1 MSNIVLVLALGPV
14 QEFIVR
20 ARRMRDLWFGSRILS
35 ELSRAAARSL
45 HDQGWELIFPAV
57 ADRRDLD
64 RCEETYRKDGRPL
77 LEVSNKIVA
86 VHHACEDELVP
97 DKAAKAARAAV
108 VAEWRHLA
116 TRASEHAK
124 RYGLL
129 RPNVHPHEAPDAV
142 IEDFLEFYAAWSRF
156 DEESEYRSARRM
168 ADDSIA
174 SRKLLRDF
182 SSWQGSS
189 LPKSSLDGFRETIL
203 VRNKPKEG
211 STRYRLTP
219 NEQLDGVG
227 VVKRMGGKPNQF
239 IPITRVAF
247 EPWLQRITQG
257 LARGEAG
264 GSSSLETLMKEC
276 RACFEELDRGAAKW
290 MKEGFPFDAQIFLE
304 GQWPRIEYDKPEA
317 EETHGPSVRFGFDYV
332 ATLLR
337 KVTPPFPYVACLV
350 ADGDRIGRL
359 LDENFTTAAE
369 HRACSA
375 LLAKFS
381 AQARTTVESH
391 CGLLIYS
398 GGDDVLAFLP
408 VEHAVACAEA
418 LRCTFSAHFENLPEG
433 KRPTMSVGIAI
444 AHVLEPLGRILDLAR
459 DAERFAKTGD
469 RLPLREQRDALCI
482 VLDKRSG
489 GTLRVRERWTQKPA
503 QSLQQL
509 VDDFASGRIPSRLPF
524 DLLSLLERFPD
535 AQDPGYSH
543 DREWGSILRKAVI
556 EVFVRKRPDSAR
568 SIKPKDVRLALPEHG
583 SLGEIHKQV
592 SHWADLARIALDVA
606 AAQRAGAVASSIET
620 NEAAAIPA
628 ALAGG
633 GI

>member
-45 HDQGWELIFPAV
+45 QDQGWELIFPAV
-57 ADRRDLD
+57 GDRRDLH
-64 RCEETYRKDGRPL
+64 RCEDTYRKDGRPL
-77 LEVSNKIVA
+77 HEVSNKLVA
-86 VHHACEDELVP
+86 VHRGCGDDMVP

-116 TRASEHAK
+116 TRASRHAE

-129 RPNVHPHEAPDAV
+129 RTNIPSHATPDAV

-182 SSWQGSS
+182 GSWQGSN

-203 VRNKPKEG
+203 VPNKPKEG

-219 NEQLDGVG
+219 NEQLDGIG
-227 VVKRMGGKPNQF
+227 VVKRMGGMPNQF

-247 EPWLQRITQG
+247 EPWLQRIKQG
-257 LARGEAG
+257 LERDAAG
-264 GSSSLETLMKEC
+264 GSSSLETLMKAC

-304 GQWPRIEYDKPEA
+304 GQWPRIEYDKTEA
-317 EETHGPSVRFGFDYV
+317 GVTPVPPIQFGFKYV
-332 ATLLR
+332 APLLR
-337 KVTPPFPYVACLV
+337 KVSPPFPYVACLV

-359 LDENFTTAAE
+359 LDENFTTPTE

-375 LLAKFS
+375 LLARFS
-381 AQARTTVESH
+381 AQARTTVEDHS
-391 CGLLIYS
+391 GLLIYS

-408 VEHAVACAEA
+408 VEHAVACADA
-418 LRCTFSAHFENLPEG
+418 LRCTFSALFENLPEG

-444 AHVLEPLGRILDLAR
+444 AHVLEPLGKILDLAR
-459 DAERFAKTGD
+459 EAEGFAKTGD
-469 RLPLREQRDALCI
+469 RLPRTKQRNALCI

-489 GTLRVRERWTQKPA
+489 GTLRVREQWTQEPA
-503 QSLQQL
+503 KSLQQL
-509 VDDFASGRIPSRLPF
+509 VEGFASGRIPSRLPYN
-524 DLLSLLERFPD
+524 LLSLLERFPD
-535 AQDPGYSH
+535 AQDPEHKH
-543 DREWGSILRKAVI
+543 DPEWGQILRKAVL
-556 EVFVRKRPDSAR
+556 EVFVRKRPDSAK
-568 SIKPKDVRLALPEHG
+568 SVTPDDVGLTLSEYDA
-583 SLGEIHKQV
+583 LGEVHKQV
-592 SHWADLARIALDVA
+592 SHWVDLARIAKDVA
-606 AAQRAGAVASSIET
+606 SAQHAGFVGSSTSTHE
-620 NEAAAIPA
+620 EAATPA
-628 ALAGG
+628 ASAGEG
-633 GI
+633 T

>member
-45 HDQGWELIFPAV
+45 QDGGWELIFPAV
-57 ADRRDLD
+57 IDRRDLD
-64 RCEETYRKDGRPL
+64 RCEDTYRKDGRPL
-77 LEVSNKIVA
+77 LEVSNKLVA
-86 VHHACEDELVP
+86 VHRGCGDDLVP
-97 DKAAKAARAAV
+97 DNAAKAARATV

-116 TRASEHAK
+116 TRASRHAE

-129 RPNVHPHEAPDAV
+129 RTNVPSHATPDAV
-142 IEDFLEFYAAWSRF
+142 IEDFLELYAAWSRF
-156 DEESEYRSARRM
+156 DEESEYRSARRR

-182 SSWQGSS
+182 GSWQGSN

-203 VRNKPKEG
+203 VRNKPKAG

-219 NEQLDGVG
+219 NEQLDGIG
-227 VVKRMGGKPNQF
+227 VVKRMGGMPNQF
-239 IPITRVAF
+239 IPVTRVAF

-257 LARGEAG
+257 LARDAAS
-264 GSSSLETLMKEC
+264 GSSSLETLMKAC

-317 EETHGPSVRFGFDYV
+317 EETHVPPIQFGFKYV
-332 ATLLR
+332 APLLK
-337 KVTPPFPYVACLV
+337 KVSLPFPYVACLV
-350 ADGDRIGRL
+350 ADGDRIGQL
-359 LDENFTTAAE
+359 LDENFTTSAE
-369 HRACSA
+369 HRECSA

-381 AQARTTVESH
+381 AQARTTVEAH

-408 VEHAVACAEA
+408 VEHALACADA
-418 LRCTFSAHFENLPEG
+418 LRSAFAALFQHLP
-433 KRPTMSVGIAI
+433 KKPPSSMSVGIAI
-444 AHVLEPLGRILDLAR
+444 AHVLDPLGKILDLAR
-459 DAERFAKTGD
+459 EAEGFAKTGE
-469 RLPLREQRDALCI
+469 RLPRNAQRNALCI
-482 VLDKRSG
+482 ILDKRSG
-489 GTLRVRERWTQKPA
+489 GTLRVREQWSQEPA
-503 QSLQQL
+503 KSLQQL
-509 VDDFASGRIPSRLPF
+509 VEGFASGRIPSRLPY

-535 AQDPGYSH
+535 AQDPEHKH
-543 DREWGSILRKAVI
+543 DIEWGRILRKAVL
-556 EVFVRKRPDSAR
+556 EVFVRKRPDSAK
-568 SIKPKDVRLALPEHG
+568 SVTPDDVGLTLSEYD
-583 SLGEIHKQV
+583 SLGEVHKQI
-592 SHWADLARIALDVA
+592 SHWVDLARIARDVA
-606 AAQRAGAVASSIET
+606 TAQRAGAVGSSKNT
-620 NEAAAIPA
+620 HEAAATPV
-628 ALAGG
+628 ALADG